1 MKKAATRQGK
11 PIPFQKLHG
20 AGNDILIVEA
30 KHLPKSGKPGLLRR
44 MAHRQLGIG
53 CDQVVEVL
61 SRKPLRVQIW
71 NQDGSRAE
79 MCANGTRV
87 LLFLAAKE
95 GWISRAATEIPL
107 EISGKK
113 YVARKTKGGYELC
126 LGETD
131 VKEASLLRVGQ
142 STIPYF
148 PVNAGNPHAVILA
161 GPKGWRLPKDYSL
174 PRYGSA
180 IECHSRFPQ
189 KTNVEIVRSWKK
201 KGSLV
206 EAEVDVWERGAGAT
220 LSCGS
225 GAVAVAAVLRKLS
238 GAKLVKVRMTDYLL
252 TICFEG
258 ERDYLSGPSTLVA
271 KGLFFS

>member
-30 KHLPKSGKPGLLRR
+30 KHLPKIGKPALLRR

-79 MCANGTRV
+79 MCANGSRV

-95 GWISRAATEIPL
+95 GWISRASSAIPL

-113 YVARKTKGGYELC
+113 YVALKTKGGYELC
-126 LGETD
+126 LGKPD
-131 VKEASLLRVGQ
+131 VGEESLLRVGQ
-142 STIPYF
+142 SRIPYF
-148 PVNAGNPHAVILA
+148 PVSVGNPHAVILA
-161 GPKGWRLPKDYSL
+161 GPRSWRMPKDYSL
-174 PRYGSA
+174 LRYGPA

-189 KTNVEIVRSWKK
+189 KTNVEIVRSWKQR
-201 KGSLV
+201 GSVV
-206 EAEVDVWERGAGAT
+206 EASVDVWERGAGAT

-238 GAKLVKVRMTDYLL
+238 GAKMIKVRMTDYLL
-252 TICFEG
+252 TIRFEG
-258 ERDYLSGPSTLVA
+258 ERAYLSGPSALVA